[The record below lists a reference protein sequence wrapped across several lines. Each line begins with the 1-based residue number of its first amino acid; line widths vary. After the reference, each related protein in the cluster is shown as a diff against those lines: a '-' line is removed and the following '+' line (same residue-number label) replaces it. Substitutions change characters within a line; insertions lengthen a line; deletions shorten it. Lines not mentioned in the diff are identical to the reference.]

1 MFCQKGFIRIKK
13 SMSIIS
19 IFSLLLGAIFGSFV
33 NVVVWRLPRGQS
45 IVKPRS
51 YCPKCRHQIKWQQN
65 IPIFSWLLLR
75 GKCRFCSEPIPSRY
89 IFVEVLSSLL
99 FLVSIYSNP
108 SSFELIPS
116 SIVLIFGWILLITL
130 LTISIIDL
138 EHLWIPPSI
147 IFFGI
152 LNGFIFLLISSL
164 ITYSSFNYLILID
177 HLLASL
183 IGYFIFA
190 FISKFGSFFYKK
202 PVLGMGDAK
211 LCSLLGIWLGS
222 YGVLL
227 SIYLT
232 FIISGICS
240 IILIS
245 IGKLSFGKPFALGP
259 FISLSGF
266 AVWLLGNKFL
276 INMFF

>member
-1 MFCQKGFIRIKK
+1 
-13 SMSIIS
+13 MSIIS
-19 IFSLLLGAIFGSFV
+19 IFSLLLGATFGSLV

-45 IVKPRS
+45 ILKPHN
-51 YCPKCRHQIKWQQN
+51 YCTKCRHQIKWQQN
-65 IPIFSWLLLR
+65 IPILSWLLLR
-75 GKCRFCSEPIPSRY
+75 GKCRFCSESIPSRY
-89 IFVEVLSSLL
+89 FFVEVLSSLL

-108 SSFELIPS
+108 SSFELLPR

-138 EHLWIPPSI
+138 DHLWIPPSI
-147 IFFGI
+147 IFFGMI
-152 LNGFIFLLISSL
+152 NGLIFLIISNL
-164 ITYSSFNYLILID
+164 ITYSTFNYFILID
-177 HLLASL
+177 HLMASL

-190 FISKFGSFFYKK
+190 FISKVGSFFYKK
-202 PVLGMGDAK
+202 TVLGMGDAK
-211 LCSLLGIWLGS
+211 LCSLLGVWLGS

-227 SIYLT
+227 SICLT

-266 AVWLLGNKFL
+266 TVWLIGNNFFSKF
-276 INMFF
+276 IIS